1 MFFRIYLEMNVEQ
14 PYRGNFNPEEYEL
27 RPVPPPGMMYVRRGE
42 PMPAEI
48 EYVQQGRPMPAYP
61 PRRYVEPKKNRE
73 DENAVLKF
81 LSDNKGLLIT
91 LVIIILLIW
100 GLSSLFEGGIP
111 GMVEGLLGGT
121 VNLAGGLLGGVGDIG
136 KGALGGL
143 GGAVGSIGGAIGL

>member
-1 MFFRIYLEMNVEQ
+1 MNAQ
-14 PYRGNFNPEEYEL
+14 PSRGNFNPEEYEL

-42 PMPAEI
+42 PIPAEMG
-48 EYVQQGRPMPAYP
+48 YVRQGPITPAYP

-73 DENAVLKF
+73 DENVVLKF

-91 LVIIILLIW
+91 LAIIILAFW

-121 VNLAGGLLGGVGDIG
+121 VNLAGGLLGGVGDVG
-136 KGALGGL
+136 KSALGGL